1 MADPIETN
9 STPETTPT
17 TEPATEVDKPKDKT
31 WSDDYV
37 TTLRAENKMRRIAN
51 SNYEKALR
59 SIFKLG
65 EDEEL
70 GNLDKRIEAFNAAN
84 QKAVDDANA
93 KADAFIIEMELTK
106 AIGDSYN
113 DKLTR
118 KLLDYSSIK
127 VEDGKVTGLTEALQ
141 KLAEEYPEVVAQKPP
156 KTADGTG
163 SSKTATDKMDE
174 ERKRFRKALGLN

>member
-1 MADPIETN
+1 MAEAIETN
-9 STPETTPT
+9 NTPENTPAAT
-17 TEPATEVDKPKDKT
+17 PAPAAKPEQETFSK
-31 WSDDYV
+31 DYV
-37 TTLRAENKMRRIAN
+37 HDLREENKSVRLTKGK
-51 SNYEKALR
+51 YEKALR
-59 SIFKLG
+59 DILKVG
-65 EDEEL
+65 EGEEL
-70 GNLDKRIEAFNAAN
+70 GDLGKRIEAFNAAN

-93 KADAFIIEMELTK
+93 KVNAYIIEAELSK
-106 AIGDSYN
+106 AIGENYN

-163 SSKTATDKMDE
+163 SSKTATDKETE
-174 ERKRFRKALGLN
+174 ELNKFRRALGLK